1 MISYKLMFYCF
12 AVSGIYML
20 VVSIILGLV
29 EIALKL
35 TRGLPAE
42 LVESS
47 NLAWFIMNF
56 LMEFLFYVVIPTII
70 FSFFFVVI
78 PLSGIKAGLA
88 GAVLAFL
95 LGSTPVL
102 MGLSVKVKLPMPLVL
117 FALLSH
123 LIKLGGSMAL
133 IGYLYSL

>member
-78 PLSGIKAGLA
+78 PLSGLKAGLA

>member
-20 VVSIILGLV
+20 VVSIILALAEV
-29 EIALKL
+29 ALKL

-78 PLSGIKAGLA
+78 PLSGLKAGLA

>member
-42 LVESS
+42 IVESS